1 MATHQPSTS
10 RENGNVANTN
20 DQSIATAEIEAE
32 IGRLRNITGESARL
46 LLPSRQE
53 QILDRVL
60 EAITGLQDRMSRIE
74 IANYDRENFRISR
87 LDDQHRTLNVTYG
100 RTINDV
106 RELRHRPTG
115 YLRLKDARSLIPEID
130 GHSRQKMQEF
140 LSASTYAI
148 EKINYADKPALM
160 EEILNTKLKGKLLL
174 DFQTRSIRDFE
185 QLRREIEANYLGKR
199 GTSHLQL
206 EFNALKQKPGE
217 SAHTFGRR
225 VDTLAMEL
233 YESLIEKRDNT
244 SEQKRAI
251 LETIQDQALL
261 NFKLGLREDIKLVVR
276 SQKYTSLQEAINAAS
291 AEEKVKGPTLRAN
304 YNERYKNGQN
314 QNLKNT
320 GVQCSKCG
328 KIGHLGRDCRSSRY
342 ATKFSLPR
350 AEKPASINL
359 AEKYC
364 TYCKRAGHKR
374 NECWSLNGRPDKDL
388 KQRAKRDT
396 DHRAKRVNSTVKIR
410 QNKQQSESEESSYGS
425 SEEEKERRKN
435 AGCARASNFA
445 GDREVR

>member
-1 MATHQPSTS
+1 
-10 RENGNVANTN
+10 
-20 DQSIATAEIEAE
+20 
-32 IGRLRNITGESARL
+32 
-46 LLPSRQE
+46 
-53 QILDRVL
+53 
-60 EAITGLQDRMSRIE
+60 MSRIE
-74 IANYDRENFRISR
+74 IANYDRENFRLSR

-106 RELRHRPTG
+106 RELRDRPTG

-148 EKINYADKPALM
+148 EKINYADKPALL
-160 EEILNTKLKGKLLL
+160 EEILNTKLKENG
-174 DFQTRSIRDFE
+174 
-185 QLRREIEANYLGKR
+185 
-199 GTSHLQL
+199 
-206 EFNALKQKPGE
+206 
-217 SAHTFGRR
+217 
-225 VDTLAMEL
+225 
-233 YESLIEKRDNT
+233 DNT
-244 SEQKRAI
+244 SEQKRTI

-261 NFKLGLREDIKLVVR
+261 NFELGLREDIKLVVR

-374 NECWSLNGRPDKDL
+374 NECWFLNGRPDKDL
-388 KQRAKRDT
+388 KQSAKRDT
-396 DHRAKRVNSTVKIR
+396 DHRAKRVNSAVKIR

-425 SEEEKERRKN
+425 SEEEKERRKTRRTRAAHEHQISQVTGKYAN
-435 AGCARASNFA
+435 TSLRLVTLPIKEMKKGRKSFARHRCYAHF
-445 GDREVR
+445 D

>member
-1 MATHQPSTS
+1 M
-10 RENGNVANTN
+10 
-20 DQSIATAEIEAE
+20 
-32 IGRLRNITGESARL
+32 
-46 LLPSRQE
+46 
-53 QILDRVL
+53 
-60 EAITGLQDRMSRIE
+60 
-74 IANYDRENFRISR
+74 
-87 LDDQHRTLNVTYG
+87 NVTYG
-100 RTINDV
+100 RTLNDV
-106 RELRHRPTG
+106 RELRDRPTG

-130 GHSRQKMQEF
+130 RHSRQKMQEF
-140 LSASTYAI
+140 ISASTYAV
-148 EKINYADKPALM
+148 EKINYAEKPALL

-185 QLRREIEANYLGKR
+185 QLRREIEDNYLGKR

-217 SAHTFGRR
+217 SAHTYGRR

-261 NFKLGLREDIKLVVR
+261 NFELGLREDIKLVVR

-291 AEEKVKGPTLRAN
+291 AEEKVKGTTLRVGN
-304 YNERYKNGQN
+304 NERHKNGN
-314 QNLKNT
+314 QNSKNS
-320 GVQCSKCG
+320 GIYCHKCG

-350 AEKPASINL
+350 AEKSASINL

-374 NECWSLNGRPDKDL
+374 NECWSLNGRPDKDP

-396 DHRAKRVNSTVKIR
+396 DHRWKRVNSAVKIR

-425 SEEEKERRKN
+425 SEEEKERRKTRRTRT
-435 AGCARASNFA
+435 AHEHRITQVTGKSAIPAFDSLH
-445 GDREVR
+445 

>member
-1 MATHQPSTS
+1 MTNHLNILNSKLQKTDQTISQLVSHIDSFRRKLVLFKRQLENNIIHFFPSC
-10 RENGNVANTN
+10 
-20 DQSIATAEIEAE
+20 
-32 IGRLRNITGESARL
+32 
-46 LLPSRQE
+46 
-53 QILDRVL
+53 QILFEEHGTNCDFRKQL
-60 EAITGLQDRMSRIE
+60 NIIE
-74 IANYDRENFRISR
+74 
-87 LDDQHRTLNVTYG
+87 
-100 RTINDV
+100 
-106 RELRHRPTG
+106 
-115 YLRLKDARSLIPEID
+115 SLIHQFNTRFSDFETL
-130 GHSRQKMQEF
+130 RQDLTLFENEDAGI

-148 EKINYADKPALM
+148 EKINYADKPALL

-261 NFKLGLREDIKLVVR
+261 NFELGLREDIKLVVR

-291 AEEKVKGPTLRAN
+291 AEEKVKGPTLRTN

-374 NECWSLNGRPDKDL
+374 NECWSLNGRPDKDP

-396 DHRAKRVNSTVKIR
+396 DHRAKRVNSAIKIR

-425 SEEEKERRKN
+425 SEEEQERR
-435 AGCARASNFA
+435 
-445 GDREVR
+445 REERGLRTSIKFRR